1 MKMDLTLLFNR
12 IVLSAL
18 MMTHGY
24 PKLLKL
30 FSENPSFSNPIGIGE
45 IPTLVLAVF
54 SEFIAPVFI
63 ILGYK
68 TKLFSFFPIA
78 TMVVAAFVVHLDDP
92 FGRKEKAVLY
102 LIGYMI
108 VFLLCPGKYSIDKK

>member
-92 FGRKEKAVLY
+92 FGRRKR
-102 LIGYMI
+102 
-108 VFLLCPGKYSIDKK
+108 LCFI

>member
-1 MKMDLTLLFNR
+1 MKLDLTLLFNR
-12 IVLSAL
+12 IILSVL

-45 IPTLVLAVF
+45 LPTLILAVF
-54 SEFIAPVFI
+54 AEFIAPVFI
-63 ILGYK
+63 IVGFK
-68 TKLFSFFPIA
+68 TKLFSFFPIT
-78 TMVVAAFVVHLDDP
+78 TMVVAAFVVHFDDP

-102 LIGYMI
+102 LIGFMI
-108 VFLLCPGKYSIDKK
+108 IFLLGPGKYSVDKK